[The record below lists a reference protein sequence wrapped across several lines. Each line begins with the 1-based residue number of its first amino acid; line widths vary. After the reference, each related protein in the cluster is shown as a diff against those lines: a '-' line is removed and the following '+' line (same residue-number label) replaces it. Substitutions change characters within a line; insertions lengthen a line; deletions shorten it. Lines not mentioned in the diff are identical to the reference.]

1 VSPSVPLVV
10 DVAVAVLLLTGVT
23 LSLVAGIGI
32 LRFPDLYSRMH
43 AATKPST
50 LGLLLVLAGAALR
63 MADPGDVVE
72 LALVAAFQLL
82 TAPVAAHM
90 VGRAAY
96 RSGAA
101 GTRNAEVD
109 ELAERLDREDTEWG
123 AGAGRSADAEPR

>member
-1 VSPSVPLVV
+1 MSPSVPLVV

-32 LRFPDLYSRMH
+32 LRFPGLYSRMH

>member
-1 VSPSVPLVV
+1 MSPSVPLVV
-10 DVAVAVLLLTGVT
+10 DVLVAVLLLTGVT

-72 LALVAAFQLL
+72 LGLVAAFQLL

-90 VGRAAY
+90 IGRAAY
-96 RSGAA
+96 RSGAE
-101 GTRNAEVD
+101 GTRAAEVD
-109 ELAERLDREDTEWG
+109 ELAELVDREQDAASGTG
-123 AGAGRSADAEPR
+123 VDAESR